1 MRALLTAADKRG
13 LLPLATT
20 LVDLGWELL
29 ATEGTAVLLAER
41 GLPVLSTTDW
51 TDLPTMLDGRVKT
64 LNHKVFAA
72 LLCCRDRTSHTDETA
87 AAGIVPLDLIAGNF
101 HHYRDGVLD
110 TIDIGGPA
118 MMRAAAKN
126 HPWVIPLVDPED
138 YLPVADLLRA
148 AHGDPAG
155 VDLPTR
161 QALAAKA
168 FRLLAALDNTIAATL
183 SGTAPAGSR

>member
-1 MRALLTAADKRG
+1 MRALLTVADKRG
-13 LLPLATT
+13 ILPLAST
-20 LVDLGWELL
+20 LAELGWELL
-29 ATEGTAVLLAER
+29 ATDGTAALLAEH

-51 TDLPTMLDGRVKT
+51 TELPSMLDGRVKT

-72 LLCCRDRTSHTDETA
+72 LLCCRDRTSHTRETA

-101 HHYRDGVLD
+101 HHYHDGVLD

-126 HPWVIPLVDPED
+126 HPWVIPLADPDD
-138 YLPVADLLRA
+138 YPPVARALRA

-155 VDLPTR
+155 VGLPAR
-161 QALAAKA
+161 QALAGKA
-168 FRLLAALDNTIAATL
+168 FRLLADLDNTIATTL
-183 SGTAPAGSR
+183 AAAPAGER